1 MTGRASLTTQSI
13 RRYYEQNTRL
23 FLSLGSSPRAYS
35 IHRAIWMEG
44 VKTQDEALNTSNRLL
59 LAEAQDLATSSRLCL
74 VDLGCGIGGTLF
86 YLLGRLQQPAFGVG
100 LTISPLQARLARQRA
115 CQLALDGE
123 CLFIESDFL
132 SPPMAGGFDMVYSV
146 EAFVHAAAPE
156 GYFEQAARLLRPG
169 GRLVLVDDFLA
180 EAPAPAQNPRY
191 PEPDR
196 QRWLEA
202 YQQGWHVP
210 NLCTAARAIALAQ
223 ACGLHL
229 RRELDLTPHLRLRL
243 LPDRLASTLLNLGER
258 LPVRHA
264 ILPSMLGS
272 MALQQCLKIGWIRY
286 RLTSFEKQI

>member
-1 MTGRASLTTQSI
+1 MPERPSLSTQSI

-23 FLSLGSSPRAYS
+23 FLSLGSSPHAYS

-59 LAEAQDLATSSRLCL
+59 LTEAQDLAASSRLCL

-86 YLLGRLQQPAFGVG
+86 YLLEHLQQPAFGVG

-115 CQLALDGE
+115 CQLALDGA
-123 CLFIESDFL
+123 CLFMEADFL
-132 SPPMAGGFDMVYSV
+132 SPPLADGFDMVYSV

-156 GYFEQAARLLRPG
+156 LYFEQAARLLKPG

-180 EAPAPAQNPRY
+180 EPPAAAQKSLY
-191 PEPDR
+191 PQPDR

-210 NLCTAARAIALAQ
+210 NLCTLARAIEIAQ

-229 RRELDLTPHLRLRL
+229 RREIDLTPHLHLRL
-243 LPDRLASTLLNLGER
+243 LPEWLASTLLNLGER

-272 MALQQCLKIGWIRY
+272 MALQQCLKMGWIRY
-286 RLTSFEKQI
+286 RLMSFEKQV

>member
-1 MTGRASLTTQSI
+1 MPDPPPLSTQSI

-35 IHRAIWMEG
+35 IHRAIWLEG
-44 VKTQDEALNTSNRLL
+44 VKTQDEALNSSNRLL
-59 LAEAQDLATSSRLCL
+59 LAEAQDLAASSRLCL

-86 YLLGRLQQPAFGVG
+86 YLLGHLQQPAFGVG

-115 CQLALDGE
+115 CQLALDGT
-123 CLFIESDFL
+123 CLFVEADFL
-132 SPPMAGGFDMVYSV
+132 SPPVAGGIDMVYSV

-180 EAPAPAQNPRY
+180 QTPASAHNSRSQEPA
-191 PEPDR
+191 R

-210 NLCTAARAIALAQ
+210 NLCTLARAIELAQ

-229 RRELDLTPHLRLRL
+229 MRELDLTPHLHLRL
-243 LPDRLASTLLNLGER
+243 LPDGLASTLLNVGER

-272 MALQQCLKIGWIRY
+272 MALQRCLKMGWIRY
-286 RLTSFEKQI
+286 RLLSFE